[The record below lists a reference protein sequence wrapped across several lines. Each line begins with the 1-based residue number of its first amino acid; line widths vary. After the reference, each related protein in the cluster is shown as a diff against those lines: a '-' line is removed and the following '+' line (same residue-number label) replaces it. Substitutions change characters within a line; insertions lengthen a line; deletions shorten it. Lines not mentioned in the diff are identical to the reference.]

1 MANPL
6 YGSNKIDNAVDNDY
20 GKVKVYHFAEAPMAE
35 DAERLGGAAK
45 LSDGSTEEEVSL
57 LFPDGLF
64 LSCAY
69 MGACTVDAPTGT
81 SLGMTW
87 EQADTNNLGYQF
99 QTCHRSFKGIE
110 GINSFTIG
118 ASPAFYMKHK
128 FKIGNVSGLDY
139 CLTGFRLK
147 SQAHV
152 ADPKATTTDYASL
165 DVNAGDIYVETALN
179 NTTATPTDTTDNWA
193 DGEIHQLEVYVSS
206 AGVATFKIDG
216 VAPTVNTH
224 TLTFDDGD
232 VVTPFFVGMKGA
244 GEAAD
249 IEHIRLEVGLQ

>member
-6 YGSNKIDNAVDNDY
+6 YGSNKLDDKVDGTY
-20 GKVKVYHFAEAPMAE
+20 GKSRIYEFGDVPLYVDGAGI
-35 DAERLGGAAK
+35 GGAAK
-45 LSDGSTEEEVSL
+45 APPDGSTEEQLQL
-57 LFPDGLF
+57 LFADGLS

-87 EQADTNNLGYQF
+87 EQADTNNLGYQWA
-99 QTCHRSFKGIE
+99 TCHRNAKGTE

-118 ASPAFYMKHK
+118 GPAFYAKHR

-139 CLTGFRLK
+139 CMFGFRLK
-147 SQAHV
+147 SQTHV
-152 ADPKATTTDYASL
+152 ADPKATYTDYACL
-165 DVNAGDIYVETALN
+165 DVNAGDIYAETALN

-193 DGEIHQLEVYVSS
+193 DGEIHELAVYVSS
-206 AGVATFKIDG
+206 AGAATFKIDG
-216 VAPTVNTH
+216 QDPTVNTH
-224 TLTFDDGD
+224 TQTFDGAD
-232 VVTPFFVGMKGA
+232 VVTVFGAFMKGA

-249 IEHIRLEVGLQ
+249 VEHIELEVGLQ

>member
-6 YGSNKIDNAVDNDY
+6 YGSNKLDSKVDETY
-20 GKVKVYHFAEAPMAE
+20 GKSRIYKFGDVPLYVDGAGI
-35 DAERLGGAAK
+35 GGAAK
-45 LSDGSTEEEVSL
+45 APPDGSTEEQLQL
-57 LFPDGLF
+57 LFPDGLS

-99 QTCHRSFKGIE
+99 TTCHRNAKGTE

-118 ASPAFYMKHK
+118 GPAFYAKHR

-139 CLTGFRLK
+139 CMFGFRLK
-147 SQAHV
+147 SQTHV
-152 ADPKATTTDYASL
+152 ADPKATYTDYASL

-179 NTTATPTDTTDNWA
+179 NTTATPTDSTDNWA
-193 DGEIHQLEVYVSS
+193 DGEIHELAVYVSS
-206 AGVATFKIDG
+206 AGAATFKIDG
-216 VAPTVNTH
+216 QDPTVNTH
-224 TLTFDDGD
+224 TLTFDGAD
-232 VVTPFFVGMKGA
+232 VVTVFGAFMKGA

-249 IEHIRLEVGLQ
+249 VEHIELEVGLQ